1 LAVDIQID
9 KRNKP
14 LRIFGLTL
22 VLLGGLAEPRHIN
35 YEVLNTTITL
45 LLKF

>member
-14 LRIFGLTL
+14 LRI
-22 VLLGGLAEPRHIN
+22 LLGGLAEPRHIN